1 MTSHLSG
8 QPPAG
13 HSAPMGDR
21 PPANRQDPIRA
32 QIDPRTG
39 DYLIGDRGRTPP
51 FHTLRLIAI
60 GSLYAVNNCRDRLH
74 QLGYAHP
81 SDWSQ
86 ALPLGSADGI
96 LRGLTPTDVMRILTK
111 RISLPR

>member
-1 MTSHLSG
+1 MTYNPSG
-8 QPPAG
+8 QLNAG
-13 HSAPMGDR
+13 HNVALAAHQNALD
-21 PPANRQDPIRA
+21 
-32 QIDPRTG
+32 IDPRTG
-39 DYLIGDRGRTPP
+39 DYLLEDKGRTPS
-51 FHTLRLIAI
+51 FNTLRLIAV

-86 ALPLGSADGI
+86 TLPLNNPDGV

-111 RISLPR
+111 RISLPQRSD